1 MITPMNGAHDTILQY
16 LSAEIATL
24 MKSGDNWQIVLHGGR
39 HGDVKAEVK
48 RVRQVTTPTRLQGAP
63 VVVEHHE

>member
-1 MITPMNGAHDTILQY
+1 MNGALETLLQY
-16 LSAEIATL
+16 LSAELATL

-48 RVRQVTTPTRLQGAP
+48 RVRQVTTPARLQAQP
-63 VVVEHHE
+63 TVVEQSE

>member
-1 MITPMNGAHDTILQY
+1 MNGALDTILQY
-16 LSAEIATL
+16 LSAELALL

-48 RVRQVTTPTRLQGAP
+48 RVKQVTTPTRLQAVP
-63 VVVEHHE
+63 AVVEHHE

>member
-1 MITPMNGAHDTILQY
+1 MNSALDTILQY
-16 LSAEIATL
+16 LSAELTTL

-48 RVRQVTTPTRLQGAP
+48 RVRQVTTPARLQGAP
-63 VVVEHHE
+63 VVVDNADQ

>member
-1 MITPMNGAHDTILQY
+1 MNGAHDTILQY
-16 LSAEIATL
+16 LSAELASL

-48 RVRQVTTPTRLQGAP
+48 RIRQVTAPARLQTQP
-63 VVVEHHE
+63 VIAVEQPE

>member
-1 MITPMNGAHDTILQY
+1 MNGALDTILQY
-16 LSAEIATL
+16 LSAELTQL

-48 RVRQVTTPTRLQGAP
+48 RIRQVTTPTRLQTQPAVMVDP
-63 VVVEHHE
+63 IE